1 MTLQPLSPG
10 PTAAEARGAHIIVV
24 GNEKGGAGKSTVAM
38 HLIVALLKQ
47 GRRVGAIDLDLR
59 QRTLARYVENRV
71 ASSQARGLG
80 LPMPQMID
88 VHGSAARNLDLAESE
103 EAALLTAA
111 MNRLGETCQY
121 IVIDTPGANSHL
133 SRQAH
138 AAADTLITPLND
150 SFVDFDLLGEID
162 PDTNTVI
169 RPSYYAALIWDSRK
183 HKAHASRRP
192 IDWVV
197 MRNRMAV
204 GKIEAKNRQR
214 LSGALSSLS
223 SRVGFR
229 LAPGFSE
236 RVVFREL
243 FPQGLTLLDLTEK
256 ESAALNM
263 SRLAARQEVRDLMI
277 VLRLPGLEGE
287 ALKF

>member
-1 MTLQPLSPG
+1 MLQPLSTPS
-10 PTAAEARGAHIIVV
+10 ANADVRGAHVIVV

-47 GRRVGAIDLDLR
+47 GRRVGAIDLDIR

-71 ASSQARGLG
+71 ACSQARGLG

-88 VHGSAARNLDLAESE
+88 VHASPARNLDLAESE
-103 EAALLTAA
+103 EAALLSAA
-111 MNRLGETCQY
+111 LKRLDETCQF

-138 AAADTLITPLND
+138 AFADTLITPLND

-169 RPSYYAALIWDSRK
+169 RPSYYASLIWDSRK
-183 HKAHASRRP
+183 HKAHSVRRP

-204 GKIEAKNRQR
+204 GKIEAKNRQH
-214 LSGALSSLS
+214 LTGALASLS

-243 FPQGLTLLDLTEK
+243 FPQGLTLLDLVDSGRT
-256 ESAALNM
+256 ALNM

-277 VLRLPGLEGE
+277 VLRLPGLDGE